1 MSDKTKKVRTLTRI
15 VNPAHVPGGNA
26 EAVFAAGAE
35 VSVPSSLADAWL
47 ADGRAEAVEAK
58 EAVEETDVVIDEK
71 TETPKKKKAD
81 K

>member
-1 MSDKTKKVRTLTRI
+1 MSAKTTKVRTTQRI
-15 VNPAHVPGGNA
+15 VNPSHDPRKGNS

-35 VSVPSSLADAWL
+35 ISVPTSLADAWL

-58 EAVEETDVVIDEK
+58 ESAEE
-71 TETPKKKKAD
+71 TETPKKKKTD